1 MKKPLSDRLNF
12 LSAVKLTLLFDKRE
26 SLNPCTRFTGG
37 DRGTRWM
44 NLETR
49 RLTQNGFFWRQQRK
63 FRYLNQGRL
72 SASCHQDKHGSAIAN
87 PTIG

>member
-1 MKKPLSDRLNF
+1 
-12 LSAVKLTLLFDKRE
+12 
-26 SLNPCTRFTGG
+26 
-37 DRGTRWM
+37 M